1 MGRRHGGSLRWRATA
16 GAREALNARIGE
28 QCTGTQSVVFF
39 AEEPVVKTTLRPLPI
54 PCRHRSASVPRSVMA
69 GCMLALIGLLLTGC
83 GDIPPPQPPMVPP
96 AAPGAAPVLP
106 SAATPAAEREPP
118 SPPTPPLFTGEPLPP
133 HAPPVPPPPTLA
145 KGPANASQ
153 SDHAARAERF
163 KQLLPGPSAP
173 PPATTTSAG
182 GNIADADAVWAS
194 SPAVGGL
201 VHRQDGFAPPVA
213 PPLPPLTPE
222 DRERYATLSENGVM
236 LTREQSVS
244 TFSIDVD
251 TGSYANVRRFLTQGR
266 LPPKDAVRTEELIN
280 YFDYA
285 YPQPRDR
292 AQPLALTTEL
302 APTHWNPHTH
312 LLLVGLQGYAPAQR
326 PAANLVFLIDVS
338 GSMDQPNKLPL
349 LISAFKLLA
358 GQLEARDRV
367 SLVTYA
373 GHAGV
378 VLEPTAGDQ
387 RAKILGALEQLR
399 AGGSTHGSAGIESA
413 YRLAEQA
420 RLPEGIN
427 RVILAT
433 DGDFNVG
440 TVNHEAL
447 IQLIEQ
453 QRAKGISL
461 TTLGFG
467 AGNYNDQLM
476 EQLAD
481 QGNGNYVYIDTLQEA
496 RKVLVD
502 ELAST
507 LETIAGDIKVQLEM
521 NPAQVTEYRLIGYEN
536 RLLAR
541 EDFNNDR
548 VDAGEV
554 GAGHRVTALYEI
566 TLAGQPPRIEPL
578 RYGAVPAARAE
589 AGAAPEAPAG
599 REGERLTTAAD
610 LPDGHATADP
620 TATELAFLK
629 LRYKLPGH
637 AASTLLSQAIAAPAG
652 QEGASERLRFAA
664 AVAAFGQ
671 YLRGGGEPERLHPG
685 GHHHPGQRRQG
696 RGCRRLPSRVHRPG
710 QAGAGTGGLSRTGT
724 PGGRQPPRQIS
735 RRRPAPGGAVPW
747 SARGAVSPSGAVPAR
762 PRSAGWPAAAAGRSR
777 LGE

>member
-1 MGRRHGGSLRWRATA
+1 MLVLALSIAQLAGCNQAPDPKATGANPPATQAGKPATA
-16 GAREALNARIGE
+16 EQPAAVDQATTAGQGMAEQGIPVGQSSTTEQPAAMGQTTAAGQPNASGQTTATSVKEATDEVVAADTRTKQQSGA
-28 QCTGTQSVVFF
+28 
-39 AEEPVVKTTLRPLPI
+39 PI
-54 PCRHRSASVPRSVMA
+54 PLNEHSR
-69 GCMLALIGLLLTGC
+69 LADSSLLAK
-83 GDIPPPQPPMVPP
+83 Q
-96 AAPGAAPVLP
+96 AAVGVV
-106 SAATPAAEREPP
+106 AATAIAPRAEFDRAV
-118 SPPTPPLFTGEPLPP
+118 L
-133 HAPPVPPPPTLA
+133 PPPP
-145 KGPANASQ
+145 
-153 SDHAARAERF
+153 
-163 KQLLPGPSAP
+163 LL
-173 PPATTTSAG
+173 
-182 GNIADADAVWAS
+182 
-194 SPAVGGL
+194 
-201 VHRQDGFAPPVA
+201 
-213 PPLPPLTPE
+213 LPPLTPE
-222 DRERYATLSENGVM
+222 DRERYAKLTENGVM
-236 LTREQSVS
+236 LTREQPVS

-302 APTHWNPHTH
+302 APTPWNPHTH

-373 GHAGV
+373 GNAGV
-378 VLEPTAGDQ
+378 VLDPTAGDQ
-387 RAKILGALEQLR
+387 RAKILGALEHLR
-399 AGGSTHGSAGIESA
+399 AGGSTHGSAGIETA

-467 AGNYNDQLM
+467 GGNYNDQLM

-481 QGNGNYVYIDTLQEA
+481 KGNGNYAYIDTLQEA

-507 LETIAGDIKVQLEM
+507 LETIAGDVKVQIEF

-566 TLAGQPPRIEPL
+566 TLTGQPPRIEPL
-578 RYGAVPAARAE
+578 RYGAVPAARAD
-589 AGAAPEAPAG
+589 AAAEPEATAG
-599 REGERLTTAAD
+599 REGESMTTAATATTVNGI
-610 LPDGHATADP
+610 PTGNATAVP

-629 LRYKLPGH
+629 LRYKRPGQT
-637 AASTLLSQAIAAPAG
+637 ASTLITHPIATPTG
-652 QEGASERLRFAA
+652 QESASEPLRFAA

-671 YLRGGGEPERLHPG
+671 YLRGGTSLNGYTLADI
-685 GHHHPGQRRQG
+685 
-696 RGCRRLPSRVHRPG
+696 LTL
-710 QAGAGTGGLSRTGT
+710 A
-724 PGGRQPPRQIS
+724 
-735 RRRPAPGGAVPW
+735 
-747 SARGAVSPSGAVPAR
+747 SGAKGDDASGYR
-762 PRSAGWPAAAAGRSR
+762 AEFIGLIKLAQALQGA
-777 LGE
+777 

>member
-1 MGRRHGGSLRWRATA
+1 MKIPRLILSYSLANSLYLARHSTF
-16 GAREALNARIGE
+16 II
-28 QCTGTQSVVFF
+28 TVV
-39 AEEPVVKTTLRPLPI
+39 
-54 PCRHRSASVPRSVMA
+54 
-69 GCMLALIGLLLTGC
+69 LALTIAQLTGC
-83 GDIPPPQPPMVPP
+83 NQAPDPKATGANPPATQAGQPTKAEQTAAVDQATTAGQGIPVGQSSTTEQTAAAGQPNASGQTTATSAKEATDEVAAADTRTKQQSGAPLSLNEHATLADSSLLGKQAALGVLAATAIAPRAELNPSVLPPP
-96 AAPGAAPVLP
+96 
-106 SAATPAAEREPP
+106 
-118 SPPTPPLFTGEPLPP
+118 PLPLPP
-133 HAPPVPPPPTLA
+133 
-145 KGPANASQ
+145 
-153 SDHAARAERF
+153 F
-163 KQLLPGPSAP
+163 
-173 PPATTTSAG
+173 
-182 GNIADADAVWAS
+182 
-194 SPAVGGL
+194 
-201 VHRQDGFAPPVA
+201 
-213 PPLPPLTPE
+213 TPK
-222 DRERYATLSENGVM
+222 DRERYAKLSENGVM
-236 LTREQSVS
+236 LTREQPVS

-302 APTHWNPHTH
+302 APTPWNPHTQ
-312 LLLVGLQGYAPAQR
+312 LLLVGLQGFVPAER

-373 GHAGV
+373 GNAGV

-387 RAKILGALEQLR
+387 RAKILGALEHLR
-399 AGGSTHGSAGIESA
+399 AGGSTHGAAGIETA

-467 AGNYNDQLM
+467 GGNYNDQLM

-481 QGNGNYVYIDTLQEA
+481 KGNGNYAYIDTLQEA

-507 LETIAGDIKVQLEM
+507 LETIAGDVKVQIEF

-578 RYGAVPAARAE
+578 RYGAVPVAA
-589 AGAAPEAPAG
+589 
-599 REGERLTTAAD
+599 GETAAT
-610 LPDGHATADP
+610 GG
-620 TATELAFLK
+620 ELAFLK

-637 AASTLLSQAIAAPAG
+637 AESTLISQAIATPTG
-652 QEGASERLRFAA
+652 QESASERLRFAA

-671 YLRGGGEPERLHPG
+671 YLRGGTSLNGYTLADIVT
-685 GHHHPGQRRQG
+685 
-696 RGCRRLPSRVHRPG
+696 L
-710 QAGAGTGGLSRTGT
+710 A
-724 PGGRQPPRQIS
+724 
-735 RRRPAPGGAVPW
+735 
-747 SARGAVSPSGAVPAR
+747 SGAK
-762 PRSAGWPAAAAGRSR
+762 
-777 LGE
+777 GEDASGYRAEFIGLIKLAQALQGA

>member
-1 MGRRHGGSLRWRATA
+1 MKQPPMILPVPFSLAMLLYQVRFFPLSRALA
-16 GAREALNARIGE
+16 
-28 QCTGTQSVVFF
+28 
-39 AEEPVVKTTLRPLPI
+39 
-54 PCRHRSASVPRSVMA
+54 
-69 GCMLALIGLLLTGC
+69 LALILALLTGC
-83 GDIPPPQPPMVPP
+83 SQAPDPAGTGTNTTASHTATPAGQPASMVNP
-96 AAPGAAPVLP
+96 ASMGKPTTSAQVATDEVAAADTRAKEQAAPVALAEAPRVLYERHSLADLSHLP
-106 SAATPAAEREPP
+106 GILSSGAATKLAIAPQAESSPAI
-118 SPPTPPLFTGEPLPP
+118 L
-133 HAPPVPPPPTLA
+133 PPPPA
-145 KGPANASQ
+145 
-153 SDHAARAERF
+153 
-163 KQLLPGPSAP
+163 
-173 PPATTTSAG
+173 
-182 GNIADADAVWAS
+182 
-194 SPAVGGL
+194 
-201 VHRQDGFAPPVA
+201 
-213 PPLPPLTPE
+213 PLPPLAPE
-222 DRERYATLSENGVM
+222 DRERYAKITENGVL
-236 LTREQSVS
+236 LTREQPVS

-251 TGSYANVRRFLTQGR
+251 TGSYANVRRFLNQGQ

-285 YPQPRDR
+285 YPRPHDR
-292 AQPLALTTEL
+292 GQPLALTTEL
-302 APTHWNPHTH
+302 APTPWNPNTH
-312 LLLVGLQGYAPAQR
+312 LLLIGLQGYVPEQR

-373 GHAGV
+373 GNAGV
-378 VLEPTAGDQ
+378 VLEPTPGDQ

-399 AGGSTHGSAGIESA
+399 AGGSTHGSAGIQTA

-453 QRAKGISL
+453 ERAKGISL

-467 AGNYNDQLM
+467 GGNYNDQLM

-481 QGNGNYVYIDTLQEA
+481 KGNGNYAYIDTLQEA

-507 LETIAGDIKVQLEM
+507 LETIAGDVKVQIEF

-541 EDFNNDR
+541 EDFTNDR

-578 RYGAVPAARAE
+578 RYGTALTATGEHAAAT
-589 AGAAPEAPAG
+589 
-599 REGERLTTAAD
+599 TTAAD
-610 LPDGHATADP
+610 TAP
-620 TATELAFLK
+620 APAMANEVAFLK
-629 LRYKLPGH
+629 LRYKLPGQTT
-637 AASTLLSQAIAAPAG
+637 STLVSQAIAAPTG
-652 QEGASERLRFAA
+652 QENASEPLRFAA
-664 AVAAFGQ
+664 TVAAFGQ
-671 YLRGGGEPERLHPG
+671 YLRGGAALNGFTLADIVTLASDAKGEDASGYRAEFI
-685 GHHHPGQRRQG
+685 GQVK
-696 RGCRRLPSRVHRPG
+696 LA
-710 QAGAGTGGLSRTGT
+710 QALDG
-724 PGGRQPPRQIS
+724 
-735 RRRPAPGGAVPW
+735 V
-747 SARGAVSPSGAVPAR
+747 
-762 PRSAGWPAAAAGRSR
+762 
-777 LGE
+777 

>member
-1 MGRRHGGSLRWRATA
+1 
-16 GAREALNARIGE
+16 
-28 QCTGTQSVVFF
+28 
-39 AEEPVVKTTLRPLPI
+39 
-54 PCRHRSASVPRSVMA
+54 
-69 GCMLALIGLLLTGC
+69 MLALTFALLAGCSQAPDPASTGTN
-83 GDIPPPQPPMVPP
+83 P
-96 AAPGAAPVLP
+96 
-106 SAATPAAEREPP
+106 AATPNQPLDSMASRLGAKLAIAPQAEVYP
-118 SPPTPPLFTGEPLPP
+118 SVL
-133 HAPPVPPPPTLA
+133 PPPPL
-145 KGPANASQ
+145 
-153 SDHAARAERF
+153 
-163 KQLLPGPSAP
+163 
-173 PPATTTSAG
+173 
-182 GNIADADAVWAS
+182 
-194 SPAVGGL
+194 
-201 VHRQDGFAPPVA
+201 
-213 PPLPPLTPE
+213 PLPPLTPE
-222 DRERYATLSENGVM
+222 DRERYAKLTENGVM
-236 LTREQSVS
+236 LTREQPVS

-302 APTHWNPHTH
+302 APTPWNPHTH

-373 GHAGV
+373 GNAGV
-378 VLEPTAGDQ
+378 VLEPTPGDQ

-399 AGGSTHGSAGIESA
+399 AGGSTHGAAGIETA

-467 AGNYNDQLM
+467 GGNYNDQLM

-481 QGNGNYVYIDTLQEA
+481 KGNGNYAYIDTLQEA

-502 ELAST
+502 EMAST
-507 LETIAGDIKVQLEM
+507 LETIAGDVKVQIEF

-566 TLAGQPPRIEPL
+566 TLAGQPPRVEPL
-578 RYGAVPAARAE
+578 RYGAVPAAGAE
-589 AGAAPEAPAG
+589 AAAEPEATAG
-599 REGERLTTAAD
+599 RKGETKTTATTANGI
-610 LPDGHATADP
+610 PTGHTTAVP

-629 LRYKLPGH
+629 LRYKLPGQTE
-637 AASTLLSQAIAAPAG
+637 STMISQAIAIPSG
-652 QEGASERLRFAA
+652 QESASERLRFAA

-671 YLRGGGEPERLHPG
+671 YLRGGTSLNGYTLADIVT
-685 GHHHPGQRRQG
+685 
-696 RGCRRLPSRVHRPG
+696 L
-710 QAGAGTGGLSRTGT
+710 A
-724 PGGRQPPRQIS
+724 
-735 RRRPAPGGAVPW
+735 
-747 SARGAVSPSGAVPAR
+747 SGAK
-762 PRSAGWPAAAAGRSR
+762 
-777 LGE
+777 GEDASGYRAEFIGLIKLAQALQGA

>member
-1 MGRRHGGSLRWRATA
+1 MKKSPLILPFTLAIPRYRSLNF
-16 GAREALNARIGE
+16 AL
-28 QCTGTQSVVFF
+28 FF
-39 AEEPVVKTTLRPLPI
+39 
-54 PCRHRSASVPRSVMA
+54 
-69 GCMLALIGLLLTGC
+69 MLALTIAQLTGC
-83 GDIPPPQPPMVPP
+83 NQAPDPKATGANPP
-96 AAPGAAPVLP
+96 ATQAGQPTKAEQTAAVDQATTAGQGIPVGQSSTTEQTAAAGQPNASGQTTATSVKEVTDEVAAADTRTKQQSGAPLSLNEHATLADSSLLGKQAALGVV
-106 SAATPAAEREPP
+106 AATAIAPRAQLNP
-118 SPPTPPLFTGEPLPP
+118 SVL
-133 HAPPVPPPPTLA
+133 PPPPL
-145 KGPANASQ
+145 
-153 SDHAARAERF
+153 
-163 KQLLPGPSAP
+163 
-173 PPATTTSAG
+173 
-182 GNIADADAVWAS
+182 
-194 SPAVGGL
+194 
-201 VHRQDGFAPPVA
+201 
-213 PPLPPLTPE
+213 PLPPLTPE
-222 DRERYATLSENGVM
+222 DRERYAKLTENGVM
-236 LTREQSVS
+236 LTREQPVS

-302 APTHWNPHTH
+302 APTPWNPHTQ

-338 GSMDQPNKLPL
+338 GSMDQPYKLPL

-373 GHAGV
+373 GNAGV

-387 RAKILGALEQLR
+387 RAKILGALEHLR
-399 AGGSTHGSAGIESA
+399 AGGSTHGAAGIETA

-420 RLPEGIN
+420 RLPEGSN

-447 IQLIEQ
+447 IQLIAQ

-467 AGNYNDQLM
+467 GGNYNDQLM

-481 QGNGNYVYIDTLQEA
+481 QGNGNYAYIDTLQEA

-507 LETIAGDIKVQLEM
+507 LETIAGDVKVQIEF

-578 RYGAVPAARAE
+578 RYGAVPVAA
-589 AGAAPEAPAG
+589 
-599 REGERLTTAAD
+599 GETAAT
-610 LPDGHATADP
+610 GG
-620 TATELAFLK
+620 ELAFLK

-637 AASTLLSQAIAAPAG
+637 AESTLISQAIATPTG
-652 QEGASERLRFAA
+652 QESASERLRFAA

-671 YLRGGGEPERLHPG
+671 YLRGGTSLNGYTLADIVT
-685 GHHHPGQRRQG
+685 
-696 RGCRRLPSRVHRPG
+696 L
-710 QAGAGTGGLSRTGT
+710 A
-724 PGGRQPPRQIS
+724 
-735 RRRPAPGGAVPW
+735 
-747 SARGAVSPSGAVPAR
+747 SGAK
-762 PRSAGWPAAAAGRSR
+762 
-777 LGE
+777 GEDASGYRAEFIGLIKLAQALQGA

>member
-1 MGRRHGGSLRWRATA
+1 MGQTTAAGQPNASGQTTATSVKEATDEVVAADTRTKQQSGAPIPLNEHSRLADSSLLAKQAAVGVVAATA
-16 GAREALNARIGE
+16 IAPR
-28 QCTGTQSVVFF
+28 
-39 AEEPVVKTTLRPLPI
+39 AEFDR
-54 PCRHRSASVPRSVMA
+54 A
-69 GCMLALIGLLLTGC
+69 
-83 GDIPPPQPPMVPP
+83 
-96 AAPGAAPVLP
+96 VL
-106 SAATPAAEREPP
+106 
-118 SPPTPPLFTGEPLPP
+118 
-133 HAPPVPPPPTLA
+133 PPPP
-145 KGPANASQ
+145 
-153 SDHAARAERF
+153 
-163 KQLLPGPSAP
+163 LL
-173 PPATTTSAG
+173 
-182 GNIADADAVWAS
+182 
-194 SPAVGGL
+194 
-201 VHRQDGFAPPVA
+201 
-213 PPLPPLTPE
+213 LPPLTPE
-222 DRERYATLSENGVM
+222 DRERYAKLTENGVM
-236 LTREQSVS
+236 LTREQPVS

-302 APTHWNPHTH
+302 APTPWNPHTH

-373 GHAGV
+373 GNAGV
-378 VLEPTAGDQ
+378 VLDPTAGDQ
-387 RAKILGALEQLR
+387 RAKILGALEHLR
-399 AGGSTHGSAGIESA
+399 AGGSTHGSAGIETA

-467 AGNYNDQLM
+467 GGNYNDQLM

-481 QGNGNYVYIDTLQEA
+481 KGNGNYAYIDTLQEA

-507 LETIAGDIKVQLEM
+507 LETIAGDVKVQIE
-521 NPAQVTEYRLIGYEN
+521 
-536 RLLAR
+536 
-541 EDFNNDR
+541 FN
-548 VDAGEV
+548 
-554 GAGHRVTALYEI
+554 
-566 TLAGQPPRIEPL
+566 
-578 RYGAVPAARAE
+578 
-589 AGAAPEAPAG
+589 
-599 REGERLTTAAD
+599 
-610 LPDGHATADP
+610 
-620 TATELAFLK
+620 
-629 LRYKLPGH
+629 
-637 AASTLLSQAIAAPAG
+637 
-652 QEGASERLRFAA
+652 
-664 AVAAFGQ
+664 
-671 YLRGGGEPERLHPG
+671 
-685 GHHHPGQRRQG
+685 
-696 RGCRRLPSRVHRPG
+696 
-710 QAGAGTGGLSRTGT
+710 
-724 PGGRQPPRQIS
+724 
-735 RRRPAPGGAVPW
+735 
-747 SARGAVSPSGAVPAR
+747 
-762 PRSAGWPAAAAGRSR
+762 
-777 LGE
+777 

>member
-1 MGRRHGGSLRWRATA
+1 MVGQGIPVGQSSSTA
-16 GAREALNARIGE
+16 
-28 QCTGTQSVVFF
+28 Q
-39 AEEPVVKTTLRPLPI
+39 
-54 PCRHRSASVPRSVMA
+54 
-69 GCMLALIGLLLTGC
+69 
-83 GDIPPPQPPMVPP
+83 P
-96 AAPGAAPVLP
+96 AAPKKTAAVGQPNPSGQTTATSVKEVTDEVAAADTRTKQQSGAAIALNEHSRLADP
-106 SAATPAAEREPP
+106 SLLGKQAAVGVVAATAIAPRAESDRAV
-118 SPPTPPLFTGEPLPP
+118 L
-133 HAPPVPPPPTLA
+133 PPPPL
-145 KGPANASQ
+145 
-153 SDHAARAERF
+153 
-163 KQLLPGPSAP
+163 
-173 PPATTTSAG
+173 
-182 GNIADADAVWAS
+182 
-194 SPAVGGL
+194 
-201 VHRQDGFAPPVA
+201 
-213 PPLPPLTPE
+213 PLPPLTPE
-222 DRERYATLSENGVM
+222 DRERYAKLSENGVM
-236 LTREQSVS
+236 LTREQPVS

-302 APTHWNPHTH
+302 APTPWNPHTH

-373 GHAGV
+373 GNAGV
-378 VLEPTAGDQ
+378 VLEPTPGDQ
-387 RAKILGALEQLR
+387 RAKILGALEHLR
-399 AGGSTHGSAGIESA
+399 AGGSTHGSAGIETA

-467 AGNYNDQLM
+467 GGNYNDQLM

-481 QGNGNYVYIDTLQEA
+481 KGNGNYAYIDTLQEA

-507 LETIAGDIKVQLEM
+507 LETIAGDVKVQIEF

-589 AGAAPEAPAG
+589 ASTEPEATAAREGASMTTATTANGIPAG
-599 REGERLTTAAD
+599 NATAA
-610 LPDGHATADP
+610 P

-637 AASTLLSQAIAAPAG
+637 AESTLISQAIATPTG
-652 QEGASERLRFAA
+652 QESASERLRFAA

-671 YLRGGGEPERLHPG
+671 YLRGGTSLNGYTLADIVT
-685 GHHHPGQRRQG
+685 
-696 RGCRRLPSRVHRPG
+696 L
-710 QAGAGTGGLSRTGT
+710 A
-724 PGGRQPPRQIS
+724 
-735 RRRPAPGGAVPW
+735 
-747 SARGAVSPSGAVPAR
+747 SGAK
-762 PRSAGWPAAAAGRSR
+762 
-777 LGE
+777 GEDASGYRAEFIGLIKLAQALQGA

>member
-1 MGRRHGGSLRWRATA
+1 MNKPPLILPFPLHLQGSLNSALILLLVLALTIAQLTACNPVPDPTATGANPPATQAGQPTTVEPPTAGDQATTAGQAIPVGRSSTREHPTAAGQPHTASVKVATDEVAAADTRAKQKSEAPIPSHDQSSLADPSLLLKQVASGVVTATA
-16 GAREALNARIGE
+16 IIPRAELHP
-28 QCTGTQSVVFF
+28 SV
-39 AEEPVVKTTLRPLPI
+39 L
-54 PCRHRSASVPRSVMA
+54 
-69 GCMLALIGLLLTGC
+69 
-83 GDIPPPQPPMVPP
+83 
-96 AAPGAAPVLP
+96 
-106 SAATPAAEREPP
+106 
-118 SPPTPPLFTGEPLPP
+118 
-133 HAPPVPPPPTLA
+133 PPPPL
-145 KGPANASQ
+145 
-153 SDHAARAERF
+153 
-163 KQLLPGPSAP
+163 
-173 PPATTTSAG
+173 
-182 GNIADADAVWAS
+182 
-194 SPAVGGL
+194 
-201 VHRQDGFAPPVA
+201 
-213 PPLPPLTPE
+213 PLPPLTPE
-222 DRERYATLSENGVM
+222 DRERYAKLTENGVL
-236 LTREQSVS
+236 LTREQPVS

-251 TGSYANVRRFLTQGR
+251 TGGYANVRRFLNQGR

-302 APTHWNPHTH
+302 APTPWNPHTQ

-373 GHAGV
+373 GNAGV
-378 VLEPTAGDQ
+378 VLEPTPGDQ
-387 RAKILGALEQLR
+387 RAKILGAIEHLR
-399 AGGSTHGSAGIESA
+399 AGGSTHGSAGIKTA

-467 AGNYNDQLM
+467 GGNYNDQLM

-481 QGNGNYVYIDTLQEA
+481 KGNGNYAYIDTLQEA

-507 LETIAGDIKVQLEM
+507 LETIAGDVKVQIEF

-566 TLAGQPPRIEPL
+566 ILAGQPPRIEPL
-578 RYGAVPAARAE
+578 RYGAVPIAA
-589 AGAAPEAPAG
+589 
-599 REGERLTTAAD
+599 GETS
-610 LPDGHATADP
+610 ATGG
-620 TATELAFLK
+620 ELAFLK
-629 LRYKLPGH
+629 LRYKLPGQ
-637 AASTLLSQAIAAPAG
+637 AESTLISQAIATPTG
-652 QEGASERLRFAA
+652 QESASERLRFAA

-671 YLRGGGEPERLHPG
+671 YLRGGASLNGYTLADIITLASRAKGEDASGYRTEFIGLIKLA
-685 GHHHPGQRRQG
+685 QALQG
-696 RGCRRLPSRVHRPG
+696 
-710 QAGAGTGGLSRTGT
+710 A
-724 PGGRQPPRQIS
+724 
-735 RRRPAPGGAVPW
+735 
-747 SARGAVSPSGAVPAR
+747 
-762 PRSAGWPAAAAGRSR
+762 
-777 LGE
+777 

>member
-1 MGRRHGGSLRWRATA
+1 MKKPPLTFAVPQSRPPCHP
-16 GAREALNARIGE
+16 NAR
-28 QCTGTQSVVFF
+28 QF
-39 AEEPVVKTTLRPLPI
+39 PLSPSLCSRL
-54 PCRHRSASVPRSVMA
+54 CRGSALIL
-69 GCMLALIGLLLTGC
+69 MLALTFALLAGCSQAPDPASTGTN
-83 GDIPPPQPPMVPP
+83 P
-96 AAPGAAPVLP
+96 
-106 SAATPAAEREPP
+106 AATPNQPLDSMASRLGAQFAIAPQAEVY
-118 SPPTPPLFTGEPLPP
+118 PTVL
-133 HAPPVPPPPTLA
+133 PPPP
-145 KGPANASQ
+145 
-153 SDHAARAERF
+153 
-163 KQLLPGPSAP
+163 
-173 PPATTTSAG
+173 
-182 GNIADADAVWAS
+182 I
-194 SPAVGGL
+194 
-201 VHRQDGFAPPVA
+201 
-213 PPLPPLTPE
+213 PLPPLTPE
-222 DRERYATLSENGVM
+222 DRERYAKFSENGVM
-236 LTREQSVS
+236 LTREQPVS

-292 AQPLALTTEL
+292 AQPLALATEL
-302 APTHWNPHTH
+302 VPTPWNPHTH

-373 GHAGV
+373 GNAGV

-387 RAKILGALEQLR
+387 RAKILGALEHLR
-399 AGGSTHGSAGIESA
+399 AGGSTHGSAGIETA

-453 QRAKGISL
+453 HRAKGISL

-467 AGNYNDQLM
+467 GGNYNDQLM

-481 QGNGNYVYIDTLQEA
+481 KGNGNYAYIDTLQEA

-507 LETIAGDIKVQLEM
+507 LETIAGDVKVQIEF

-578 RYGAVPAARAE
+578 RYSAIPAARAE
-589 AGAAPEAPAG
+589 AAAEPEATAG
-599 REGERLTTAAD
+599 REGESKTTATTATTAN
-610 LPDGHATADP
+610 GIATGNATAVP

-629 LRYKLPGH
+629 LRYKLPGQT
-637 AASTLLSQAIAAPAG
+637 ASTLISQAITTPTG
-652 QEGASERLRFAA
+652 LESASERLRFAA

-671 YLRGGGEPERLHPG
+671 YLRGGTSLNGYTLADIVT
-685 GHHHPGQRRQG
+685 
-696 RGCRRLPSRVHRPG
+696 L
-710 QAGAGTGGLSRTGT
+710 A
-724 PGGRQPPRQIS
+724 
-735 RRRPAPGGAVPW
+735 
-747 SARGAVSPSGAVPAR
+747 SGAK
-762 PRSAGWPAAAAGRSR
+762 
-777 LGE
+777 GEDASGYRAEFIGLIKLAQALQGA

>member
-1 MGRRHGGSLRWRATA
+1 MKQPPMILPVPFSLAMLLYQVRFFPLSRALA
-16 GAREALNARIGE
+16 
-28 QCTGTQSVVFF
+28 
-39 AEEPVVKTTLRPLPI
+39 
-54 PCRHRSASVPRSVMA
+54 
-69 GCMLALIGLLLTGC
+69 LALILALLTGC
-83 GDIPPPQPPMVPP
+83 SQAPDPAGTGTNTTASHTATPAGQPASMVNP
-96 AAPGAAPVLP
+96 ASMGKPTTSAQVATDEVAAADTRAKEQAAPVALAEAPRVLYERHSLADLSHLP
-106 SAATPAAEREPP
+106 GILSSGAATKLAIAPQAESSPAI
-118 SPPTPPLFTGEPLPP
+118 L
-133 HAPPVPPPPTLA
+133 PPPPA
-145 KGPANASQ
+145 
-153 SDHAARAERF
+153 
-163 KQLLPGPSAP
+163 
-173 PPATTTSAG
+173 
-182 GNIADADAVWAS
+182 
-194 SPAVGGL
+194 
-201 VHRQDGFAPPVA
+201 
-213 PPLPPLTPE
+213 PLPPLAPE
-222 DRERYATLSENGVM
+222 DRERYAKITENGVL
-236 LTREQSVS
+236 LTREQPVS

-251 TGSYANVRRFLTQGR
+251 TGSYANVRRFLNQGQ

-285 YPQPRDR
+285 YPQPRDPS
-292 AQPLALTTEL
+292 QPLAMTTEL
-302 APTHWNPHTH
+302 APTPWNPHTH
-312 LLLVGLQGYAPAQR
+312 LLLIGLQGYAPAQR

-373 GHAGV
+373 GNAGV

-399 AGGSTHGSAGIESA
+399 AGGSTHGAAGIETA

-467 AGNYNDQLM
+467 GGNYNDQLM

-481 QGNGNYVYIDTLQEA
+481 KGNGNYAYIDTLQEA

-507 LETIAGDIKVQLEM
+507 LETIAGDVKVQIEF

-578 RYGAVPAARAE
+578 RYGAVPVAA
-589 AGAAPEAPAG
+589 
-599 REGERLTTAAD
+599 GETAAT
-610 LPDGHATADP
+610 GG
-620 TATELAFLK
+620 ELAFLK

-637 AASTLLSQAIAAPAG
+637 AESTLISQAIATPTG
-652 QEGASERLRFAA
+652 QESASERLRFAA

-671 YLRGGGEPERLHPG
+671 YLRGGTSLNGYTLADIVT
-685 GHHHPGQRRQG
+685 
-696 RGCRRLPSRVHRPG
+696 L
-710 QAGAGTGGLSRTGT
+710 A
-724 PGGRQPPRQIS
+724 
-735 RRRPAPGGAVPW
+735 
-747 SARGAVSPSGAVPAR
+747 SGAK
-762 PRSAGWPAAAAGRSR
+762 
-777 LGE
+777 GEDASGYRAEFIGLIKLAQALQGA

>member
-1 MGRRHGGSLRWRATA
+1 MKKSPLILPFPFTLQGF
-16 GAREALNARIGE
+16 LNPAI
-28 QCTGTQSVVFF
+28 VLMLV
-39 AEEPVVKTTLRPLPI
+39 
-54 PCRHRSASVPRSVMA
+54 
-69 GCMLALIGLLLTGC
+69 LALIAQLMACKPAPDPTATGAN
-83 GDIPPPQPPMVPP
+83 PPATQAGQPTTAGPP
-96 AAPGAAPVLP
+96 AAGNQGTTAGQAIPVGQPSTREHPAAAGQTTTAGQTHTAAVKVATDEVAPADTKAKQP
-106 SAATPAAEREPP
+106 SGVPIPSYDHSSLADPNSLVKQIASGVVAATAIAPRAELNP
-118 SPPTPPLFTGEPLPP
+118 SVL
-133 HAPPVPPPPTLA
+133 PPPPL
-145 KGPANASQ
+145 
-153 SDHAARAERF
+153 
-163 KQLLPGPSAP
+163 
-173 PPATTTSAG
+173 
-182 GNIADADAVWAS
+182 
-194 SPAVGGL
+194 
-201 VHRQDGFAPPVA
+201 
-213 PPLPPLTPE
+213 PLPPLTPE
-222 DRERYATLSENGVM
+222 DRERYAKLTENGVL
-236 LTREQSVS
+236 LTREQPVS

-251 TGSYANVRRFLTQGR
+251 TGGYANVRRFLNQGR

-302 APTHWNPHTH
+302 APTPWNPKTH
-312 LLLVGLQGYAPAQR
+312 LLLVGLQGYAPTRR

-358 GQLEARDRV
+358 AQLEARDRV

-373 GHAGV
+373 GNAGV
-378 VLEPTAGDQ
+378 VLEPTPGDQ
-387 RAKILGALEQLR
+387 RTKILGALEHLR
-399 AGGSTHGSAGIESA
+399 AGGSTHGSAGIETA

-453 QRAKGISL
+453 QRAQGISL

-467 AGNYNDQLM
+467 GGNYNDQLM

-481 QGNGNYVYIDTLQEA
+481 KGNGNYAYIDTLQEA

-507 LETIAGDIKVQLEM
+507 LETIAGDVKVQIEF

-566 TLAGQPPRIEPL
+566 TLAGRPTRIEPL
-578 RYGAVPAARAE
+578 RYGTAPAIRGDVATK
-589 AGAAPEAPAG
+589 PEAADAG
-599 REGERLTTAAD
+599 NGETMTNATTANGITTSNANA
-610 LPDGHATADP
+610 LPTD
-620 TATELAFLK
+620 TELAFLK
-629 LRYKLPGH
+629 LRYKLPGQT
-637 AASTLLSQAIAAPAG
+637 ASTLISQTIATPTG
-652 QEGASERLRFAA
+652 QESASERLRFAA

-671 YLRGGGEPERLHPG
+671 YLRGGASLNGYTLADIVT
-685 GHHHPGQRRQG
+685 
-696 RGCRRLPSRVHRPG
+696 L
-710 QAGAGTGGLSRTGT
+710 A
-724 PGGRQPPRQIS
+724 
-735 RRRPAPGGAVPW
+735 
-747 SARGAVSPSGAVPAR
+747 SGAK
-762 PRSAGWPAAAAGRSR
+762 
-777 LGE
+777 GEDASGYRAEFIGLIKLAQALQGA

>member
-1 MGRRHGGSLRWRATA
+1 MKQPPMILPVPFSLAMLLYQVRFFPLSRALA
-16 GAREALNARIGE
+16 
-28 QCTGTQSVVFF
+28 
-39 AEEPVVKTTLRPLPI
+39 
-54 PCRHRSASVPRSVMA
+54 
-69 GCMLALIGLLLTGC
+69 LALILALLTGC
-83 GDIPPPQPPMVPP
+83 SQAPDPAGTGTNTTASHTATPAGQPASMVNP
-96 AAPGAAPVLP
+96 ASMGKPTTSAQVATDEVAAADTRAKEQAAPVALAEAPRVLYERHSLADLSHLP
-106 SAATPAAEREPP
+106 GILSSGAATKLAIAPQAESSPAI
-118 SPPTPPLFTGEPLPP
+118 L
-133 HAPPVPPPPTLA
+133 PPPPA
-145 KGPANASQ
+145 
-153 SDHAARAERF
+153 
-163 KQLLPGPSAP
+163 
-173 PPATTTSAG
+173 
-182 GNIADADAVWAS
+182 
-194 SPAVGGL
+194 
-201 VHRQDGFAPPVA
+201 
-213 PPLPPLTPE
+213 PLPPLAPE
-222 DRERYATLSENGVM
+222 DRERYAKITENGVL
-236 LTREQSVS
+236 LTREQPVS

-251 TGSYANVRRFLTQGR
+251 TGSYANVRRFLNQGQ

-292 AQPLALTTEL
+292 GQPLALTTEL
-302 APTHWNPHTH
+302 APTPWNPNTH
-312 LLLVGLQGYAPAQR
+312 LLLIGLQGYAPAQR

-349 LISAFKLLA
+349 LIAAFKLLA

-373 GHAGV
+373 GNAGV
-378 VLEPTAGDQ
+378 VLEPTPGDQ

-399 AGGSTHGSAGIESA
+399 AGGSTHGSEGIQTA

-420 RLPEGIN
+420 RLPAGIN

-453 QRAKGISL
+453 ERAKGISL

-467 AGNYNDQLM
+467 GGNYNDQLM

-481 QGNGNYVYIDTLQEA
+481 KGNGNYAYIDTLQEA

-507 LETIAGDIKVQLEM
+507 LETIAGDVKVQIEF

-541 EDFNNDR
+541 EDFTNDR

-566 TLAGQPPRIEPL
+566 TLAGQPARIEPL
-578 RYGAVPAARAE
+578 RYGTIPD
-589 AGAAPEAPAG
+589 PAG
-599 REGERLTTAAD
+599 ESAAATTMES
-610 LPDGHATADP
+610 GTATA
-620 TATELAFLK
+620 TAMANELAFLK
-629 LRYKLPGH
+629 LRYKLPGQTT
-637 AASTLLSQAIAAPAG
+637 SNLVSQAIATPTG
-652 QEGASERLRFAA
+652 HESASERLRFAA

-671 YLRGGGEPERLHPG
+671 YLRGGAALNGFTLADIVT
-685 GHHHPGQRRQG
+685 
-696 RGCRRLPSRVHRPG
+696 L
-710 QAGAGTGGLSRTGT
+710 A
-724 PGGRQPPRQIS
+724 
-735 RRRPAPGGAVPW
+735 
-747 SARGAVSPSGAVPAR
+747 SGAK
-762 PRSAGWPAAAAGRSR
+762 
-777 LGE
+777 GEDASGYRAEFIGLVKLAQALPGA